1 MNVVARQMIPA
12 VIITTQPAPVRMA
25 LLLASMVSLFAQSGG
40 INLIAAVT
48 GLDQAPDAAA
58 LSHGLYIIQIFNR
71 LWFLILQVM

>member
-1 MNVVARQMIPA
+1 
-12 VIITTQPAPVRMA
+12 MA